1 MPRRNKS
8 GSDRSP
14 SPLETGKLKPGYLVL
29 DSGGRARYTEST
41 FWACV
46 DAEGLELDRIL
57 RNLPLFPRTSDPH
70 DLGTPPAFSDNPMV
84 TTGIPNPSPGT
95 SQDRISWGPIRLA
108 KLLQPLPPKPV
119 CDRLF
124 RAFMDYIH
132 PLIPLM
138 HIPSFESAYDEFWS
152 WRLTR
157 PAQDISQSILHRN
170 PSFLPLL
177 ISVLSAG
184 SITIH
189 EPWSDRVGQKLRGL
203 IPEALRVIGFPYY
216 PSVYSLMA
224 YILAN
229 STMIREEDA
238 FSSCSFVAVA
248 LRIAQSMGFHRDGTE
263 FELDPIS
270 TEERRRVWWHLM
282 HLDTMTSIAQGLPG
296 IMSSSRC
303 TTQVISEMQDE
314 FIGKIKSTDLLD
326 RDLWVDPKYV
336 LAAGRYEAS
345 AQLRTILERLQEAS
359 NITLAD
365 IAPLETQIEDLRRRL
380 ACRLDSVGLSAHSAS
395 LQELLDQLSVRVG
408 GENYTDYRSAP
419 PLTASK
425 ALQQWNQA
433 LLHLTTVKAYCIL
446 YQPFMSDKEIWA
458 NLRSRALP
466 HFQYFLAL
474 FLEMTTNPS
483 CRPFHWLYPG
493 SYQPLQPCA
502 VLLSDLSA
510 HPHSSDK
517 MLSMQLI
524 DRVFSLLGPTGR
536 LVSPGSYQSLPSL
549 TGAKQVW
556 TVLEK
561 LRAKVWHDLGY
572 DHTLFWAENEK
583 EGDDASAPRGS
594 MDFWLTGNLSGHSA
608 EANDTSASSYPPPVP
623 QNDEAIA
630 ASAGH
635 SASYTGSATTSVP
648 SIPLPV
654 TAFNQQDWQNDMDA
668 LSWIPWGTTN
678 DPFFQ
683 SMQNPLT
690 TSNYVTESTEGGEAE
705 ITPGQTTATTGDETD
720 LFGLYRPTE
729 GQPSTLYQGQNFF

>member
-1 MPRRNKS
+1 M
-8 GSDRSP
+8 
-14 SPLETGKLKPGYLVL
+14 TAVYQ
-29 DSGGRARYTEST
+29 
-41 FWACV
+41 
-46 DAEGLELDRIL
+46 GLELDRIL
-57 RNLPLFPRTSDPH
+57 RNLPLFPRTSGPH
-70 DLGTPPAFSDNPMV
+70 DLGTPPAFSDNPGV
-84 TTGIPNPSPGT
+84 TTGIPNPSTGT
-95 SQDRISWGPIRLA
+95 SQDRISWGPTGLA
-108 KLLQPLPPKPV
+108 KLLQPFPPKPV

-124 RAFMDYIH
+124 QAFMNYVH

-203 IPEALRVIGFPYY
+203 IPEALRVIGFPHY

-345 AQLRTILERLQEAS
+345 AQLRTILERLQEAP

-380 ACRLDSVGLSAHSAS
+380 ARRLDSVGLSAHSAS
-395 LQELLDQLSVRVG
+395 LQEILDQLSVRVG
-408 GENYTDYRSAP
+408 GDNSTDYRSAP

-458 NLRSRALP
+458 NLRSRCVIPNSRRTIIHAEDPFRALP

-483 CRPFHWLYPG
+483 YRPFHWLYPG

-583 EGDDASAPRGS
+583 RDDASAPRGS
-594 MDFWLTGNLSGHSA
+594 MDFWLTGNLGEHSA
-608 EANDTSASSYPPPVP
+608 EGNDTSTSSYPPPVL

-630 ASAGH
+630 ESAAH
-635 SASYTGSATTSVP
+635 SA
-648 SIPLPV
+648 
-654 TAFNQQDWQNDMDA
+654 
-668 LSWIPWGTTN
+668 
-678 DPFFQ
+678 
-683 SMQNPLT
+683 
-690 TSNYVTESTEGGEAE
+690 
-705 ITPGQTTATTGDETD
+705 
-720 LFGLYRPTE
+720 R
-729 GQPSTLYQGQNFF
+729 

>member
-1 MPRRNKS
+1 
-8 GSDRSP
+8 
-14 SPLETGKLKPGYLVL
+14 
-29 DSGGRARYTEST
+29 
-41 FWACV
+41 
-46 DAEGLELDRIL
+46 
-57 RNLPLFPRTSDPH
+57 
-70 DLGTPPAFSDNPMV
+70 
-84 TTGIPNPSPGT
+84 
-95 SQDRISWGPIRLA
+95 
-108 KLLQPLPPKPV
+108 
-119 CDRLF
+119 
-124 RAFMDYIH
+124 MDCIH

-157 PAQDISQSILHRN
+157 PPQDISLSILHRN

-189 EPWSDRVGQKLRGL
+189 EPWSERIGQKLRGL
-203 IPEALRVIGFPYY
+203 MPEALRVIGFPYY

-229 STMIREEDA
+229 STLIREEDA

-248 LRIAQSMGFHRDGTE
+248 LRVAQSMGFHRDGTE

-296 IMSSSRC
+296 IMSSSRS
-303 TTQVISEMQDE
+303 TTQVISEMKDE
-314 FIGKIKSTDLLD
+314 LIGKIKSTDSLD
-326 RDLWVDPKYV
+326 RELWVEPKYV

-345 AQLRTILERLQEAS
+345 TQLRIILERLQEAP

-365 IAPLETQIEDLRRRL
+365 IAPLETQIEDLRRRQSR
-380 ACRLDSVGLSAHSAS
+380 RLDSVGLGAHSAS
-395 LQELLDQLSVRVG
+395 LQDILDQLSVRVG
-408 GENYTDYRSAP
+408 GDDFTDHRTP
-419 PLTASK
+419 PPITASK
-425 ALQQWNQA
+425 AIQQWNQA

-483 CRPFHWLYPG
+483 YRPFHWLYPG

-524 DRVFSLLGPTGR
+524 NRVFSLLGPAGR
-536 LVSPGSYQSLPSL
+536 LISPGSYQSLPSL

-572 DHTLFWAENEK
+572 DHTLFWAEDEK
-583 EGDDASAPRGS
+583 GDDGLPHRGS
-594 MDFWLTGNLSGHSA
+594 MDFWLTGNLAGHSA
-608 EANDTSASSYPPPVP
+608 DSSDTATSSYPPPMP
-623 QNDEAIA
+623 QNGEPIA
-630 ASAGH
+630 DPTTH
-635 SASYTGSATTSVP
+635 RTSYTESGTSSIMP
-648 SIPLPV
+648 IPPIPLPD
-654 TAFNQQDWQNDMDA
+654 AALNEQDWQNDMDA
-668 LSWIPWGTTN
+668 LSWIPWGTSN
-678 DPFFQ
+678 DPLFQ
-683 SMQNPLT
+683 SIQDSLT
-690 TSNYVTESTEGGEAE
+690 TSNYMPESTGRGEAE
-705 ITPGQTTATTGDETD
+705 IAPGQTTVAQGNETD
-720 LFGLYRPTE
+720 LFGLYPPIE
-729 GQPSTLYQGQNFF
+729 GQLSSTHYQGQNFF

>member
-1 MPRRNKS
+1 MPRKNKS

-29 DSGGRARYTEST
+29 HSGGRSRYTEST

-57 RNLPLFPRTSDPH
+57 RNLPLFPKTSGPH
-70 DLGTPPAFSDNPMV
+70 DLGTPPALSDNPAV
-84 TTGIPNPSPGT
+84 TTGIPDLSTGT
-95 SQDRISWGPIRLA
+95 SQDRISWGPTRLA

-189 EPWSDRVGQKLRGL
+189 EPWSDRVGQKLHGL

-345 AQLRTILERLQEAS
+345 AQLRTILERLQEAP

-365 IAPLETQIEDLRRRL
+365 IVPLETQIEDLRRRL
-380 ACRLDSVGLSAHSAS
+380 AHRLDSVGLSAHSAS
-395 LQELLDQLSVRVG
+395 LQEILDQLSVRVG
-408 GENYTDYRSAP
+408 GQNSTDYRSPP

-483 CRPFHWLYPG
+483 YRPFHWLYPG

-556 TVLEK
+556 TVLER

-583 EGDDASAPRGS
+583 DDDASAPRGS
-594 MDFWLTGNLSGHSA
+594 MDFWLTGNLSEHSA
-608 EANDTSASSYPPPVP
+608 EGNDTSASSYPAPVL

-630 ASAGH
+630 ESAAH
-635 SASYTGSATTSVP
+635 SA
-648 SIPLPV
+648 
-654 TAFNQQDWQNDMDA
+654 
-668 LSWIPWGTTN
+668 
-678 DPFFQ
+678 
-683 SMQNPLT
+683 
-690 TSNYVTESTEGGEAE
+690 
-705 ITPGQTTATTGDETD
+705 
-720 LFGLYRPTE
+720 R
-729 GQPSTLYQGQNFF
+729 

>member
-1 MPRRNKS
+1 M
-8 GSDRSP
+8 
-14 SPLETGKLKPGYLVL
+14 
-29 DSGGRARYTEST
+29 
-41 FWACV
+41 
-46 DAEGLELDRIL
+46 
-57 RNLPLFPRTSDPH
+57 
-70 DLGTPPAFSDNPMV
+70 
-84 TTGIPNPSPGT
+84 
-95 SQDRISWGPIRLA
+95 
-108 KLLQPLPPKPV
+108 
-119 CDRLF
+119 
-124 RAFMDYIH
+124 
-132 PLIPLM
+132 
-138 HIPSFESAYDEFWS
+138 
-152 WRLTR
+152 
-157 PAQDISQSILHRN
+157 
-170 PSFLPLL
+170 
-177 ISVLSAG
+177 
-184 SITIH
+184 
-189 EPWSDRVGQKLRGL
+189 
-203 IPEALRVIGFPYY
+203 
-216 PSVYSLMA
+216 
-224 YILAN
+224 
-229 STMIREEDA
+229 
-238 FSSCSFVAVA
+238 
-248 LRIAQSMGFHRDGTE
+248 AQSSS
-263 FELDPIS
+263 S
-270 TEERRRVWWHLM
+270 TLSRPKSVVVWWHLM

-314 FIGKIKSTDLLD
+314 FIGKIKSADLLD

-345 AQLRTILERLQEAS
+345 AQLRTILERLQEAP

-365 IAPLETQIEDLRRRL
+365 ITPLESQIEDLRRRQSR
-380 ACRLDSVGLSAHSAS
+380 RLDSVGLSAHSAS
-395 LQELLDQLSVRVG
+395 LQEILDQLSIRVG
-408 GENYTDYRSAP
+408 GENSNPTP

-483 CRPFHWLYPG
+483 YRPFHWLYPG

-517 MLSMQLI
+517 TLSMQLI

-583 EGDDASAPRGS
+583 GDDASASRGS
-594 MDFWLTGNLSGHSA
+594 MDFWLTGNLAGHSA
-608 EANDTSASSYPPPVP
+608 EGNDTSASSYPPSVP
-623 QNDEAIA
+623 QNDEAVGG
-630 ASAGH
+630 SATH
-635 SASYTGSATTSVP
+635 STGYTGSAATSVP

-654 TAFNQQDWQNDMDA
+654 TTFNEQDWQNDMDA
-668 LSWIPWGTTN
+668 LSWIPWATSN
-678 DPFFQ
+678 DPVFQ
-683 SMQNPLT
+683 SVQNPLT
-690 TSNYVTESTEGGEAE
+690 TSNYMTESTEGGEAE
-705 ITPGQTTATTGDETD
+705 MVPGQTAVPTGNESD
-720 LFGLYRPTE
+720 LFGLYRSTE
-729 GQPSTLYQGQNFF
+729 GQPPTFYQGQNFF

>member
-1 MPRRNKS
+1 MREDRSPRRARNVETVSATKPNPNTDDSANKMPRRNKS
-8 GSDRSP
+8 GSERSQ

-29 DSGGRARYTEST
+29 HSGGRSRYTEST

-57 RNLPLFPRTSDPH
+57 RNLPLFPRTDGPD
-70 DLGTPPAFSDNPMV
+70 DLGTPPALSNSPGV
-84 TTGIPNPSPGT
+84 TTGIPNTSTGT
-95 SQDRISWGPIRLA
+95 SQDRMSWGPTRLA
-108 KLLQPLPPKPV
+108 KLLQPFPSKPV
-119 CDRLF
+119 CDHLF

-138 HIPSFESAYDEFWS
+138 HIPSFESAYEEFWS

-157 PAQDISQSILHRN
+157 PSQDISQSILHRN

-229 STMIREEDA
+229 STLIREEDA

-248 LRIAQSMGFHRDGTE
+248 LRVAQSMGFHRDGTE

-345 AQLRTILERLQEAS
+345 AQLRTILERLQEAP

-365 IAPLETQIEDLRRRL
+365 ITPLESQIEDLRRRQSR
-380 ACRLDSVGLSAHSAS
+380 RLDSVGLSAHSAS
-395 LQELLDQLSVRVG
+395 LQEILDQLSIRVG
-408 GENYTDYRSAP
+408 GENSNPTP

-483 CRPFHWLYPG
+483 YRPFHWLYPG

-517 MLSMQLI
+517 TLSMQLI

-583 EGDDASAPRGS
+583 GDDASASRGS
-594 MDFWLTGNLSGHSA
+594 MDFWLTGNLAGHSA
-608 EANDTSASSYPPPVP
+608 EGNDTSASSYPPSVP
-623 QNDEAIA
+623 QNDEAV
-630 ASAGH
+630 G
-635 SASYTGSATTSVP
+635 GSATHST
-648 SIPLPV
+648 
-654 TAFNQQDWQNDMDA
+654 
-668 LSWIPWGTTN
+668 G
-678 DPFFQ
+678 
-683 SMQNPLT
+683 
-690 TSNYVTESTEGGEAE
+690 NYMTESTEGGEAE
-705 ITPGQTTATTGDETD
+705 MVPGQTAVPTGNESD
-720 LFGLYRPTE
+720 LFGLYRSTE
-729 GQPSTLYQGQNFF
+729 GQPPTFYQGQNFF